1 MIYDYI
7 KTLDKEKILGIC
19 NTSYLRGVIED
30 KKNNDYW
37 VSVESIF
44 DRLNLK
50 DLNRNLKIL
59 DIGTWFGFVPSMLK
73 YYGFKNVSCTDCS
86 DQITNE
92 IDSLNKIRNFL
103 NVSPFELKVN
113 PLEKFTLPETYD
125 LILITKSNMYWKCDD
140 VVCFHENEL
149 STQWQVIGQDNKPWT
164 FFVVWNSNEWKFF
177 IDNLKEYLN
186 PNGKAVIQ
194 PSPFVYDW
202 KPDRYKKEFPKKR

>member
-7 KTLDKEKILGIC
+7 KTLDKEKILDIC
-19 NTSYLRGVIED
+19 NTSYLRCVIED

-92 IDSLNKIRNFL
+92 IDSLNKVRNFL
-103 NVSPFELKVN
+103 NVSPFEFKVN

-149 STQWQVIGQDNKPWT
+149 S
-164 FFVVWNSNEWKFF
+164 
-177 IDNLKEYLN
+177 
-186 PNGKAVIQ
+186 
-194 PSPFVYDW
+194 
-202 KPDRYKKEFPKKR
+202 